1 MAEEENNQNEETPE
15 AEETPAEE
23 PAPEQEAVPEQDAA
37 IESEEQPS
45 EDEDAGASDEAASA
59 EEPAATSAPEPDAP
73 GGEAEEP
80 AEVLTPKQRRKRER
94 SLHTGEAKPQ
104 RSAEERAQERAQV
117 RSAKATGRRRRRGQ
131 ERAKSGD
138 SRPGTPPAERVE
150 GTKKV
155 QFGTVV
161 SDKAD
166 KTITVRVDIV
176 RRHRRYEKVV
186 RQSATIHAHDERN
199 EAAEGDV
206 VRVIESRPLSRTK
219 RWRLVEV
226 VEKAPVRT

>member
-1 MAEEENNQNEETPE
+1 MAEEENNPTEETPE
-15 AEETPAEE
+15 ADAPEETPEAVEETPAEE
-23 PAPEQEAVPEQDAA
+23 AAPEAEEAAADEPAPEAEEAPV
-37 IESEEQPS
+37 EEAPA
-45 EDEDAGASDEAASA
+45 EDAPAPEAPAA
-59 EEPAATSAPEPDAP
+59 EAPADEEPE
-73 GGEAEEP
+73 EALP
-80 AEVLTPKQRRKRER
+80 PKQLRKRER
-94 SLHTGEAKPQ
+94 SIHTGEAKPP
-104 RSAEERAQERAQV
+104 RSVEERAAERAQT
-117 RSAKATGRRRRRGQ
+117 RSGKAAQRSRRRGQ
-131 ERAKSGD
+131 ERGKRGE
-138 SRPGTPPAERVE
+138 PGQGTPPAERVP

-186 RQSATIHAHDERN
+186 RQSATVHAHDERN

-206 VRVIESRPLSRTK
+206 VRVVESRPLSRTK

-226 VEKAPVRT
+226 VERAPVAR

>member
-15 AEETPAEE
+15 AEETPAEETPAEE

-59 EEPAATSAPEPDAP
+59 EEPAATSAPEPD
-73 GGEAEEP
+73 
-80 AEVLTPKQRRKRER
+80 
-94 SLHTGEAKPQ
+94 TGEAQPQ